1 MAEIFVV
8 GISHRTSPVEL
19 RERLAVPS
27 SALPDHVRDLAQ
39 RAHLA
44 EAVVISTCNRVEVY
58 GVSADATGIGRARDL
73 LIARL
78 EPGVLEPHLYE
89 RSGGD
94 AVKHAFRVASSLDSM
109 VVGEP
114 QILGQ
119 VKEAYAAA
127 SAAGVIGG
135 LLDRCFAKALAV
147 AKRVRSETG
156 IAAGNVSVSSIATD
170 VAKNIFGD
178 LDEKR
183 VLLIGAGKM
192 GESAAKHLRKQG
204 ARLYVLNRSRER
216 ALELA
221 SACGGEP
228 RSLQE
233 LPSELALADVAIAS
247 TSSDRFVVTTDL
259 MKDVVRQRKG
269 RPLFL
274 IDIAVPRNVDPRVGQ
289 MHDVY
294 VYDVD
299 DLQKVAQQNLAAR
312 RREAEAAETIVEGEA
327 RQFEEWRRAL
337 DLKPII
343 VGLRTHVR
351 EVLAQAL
358 ERTLPRL
365 SGDAARDRA
374 SLEKMIDAATSKLL
388 HQPLTELKRAGE
400 AGDETILA
408 AIRTLFPIDAAR
420 ERAQA
425 RDPAKAAPDPDPTKT
440 KAKAG
445 A

>member
-192 GESAAKHLRKQG
+192 GESAAKHLRK
-204 ARLYVLNRSRER
+204 
-216 ALELA
+216 LA

-351 EVLAQAL
+351 EVLAQEL